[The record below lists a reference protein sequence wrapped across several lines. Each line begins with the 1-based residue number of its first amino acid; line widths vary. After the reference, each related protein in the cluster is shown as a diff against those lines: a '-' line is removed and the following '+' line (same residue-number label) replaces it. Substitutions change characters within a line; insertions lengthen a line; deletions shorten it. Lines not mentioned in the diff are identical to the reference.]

1 MIREAL
7 AGEMGAVGAL
17 RVAAYDA
24 QRLLEANPP
33 YAATLAALGAD
44 GHGTVLVADDGG
56 RLLGTAMLEPWHDG
70 SEIARGPQEAEV
82 RGVAVAPQA
91 QGHGVGRA
99 LMLEVIGRAR
109 AAGARRLL
117 LSTRP
122 AMAAAQALYVSLGF
136 QRLPDLDWT
145 PLPDLTLLAFG
156 LALDQPATLLPRD
169 RG

>member
-44 GHGTVLVADDGG
+44 GHGTVLVADHGG
-56 RLLGTAMLEPWHDG
+56 QLLGTAMLEPWHDG

-99 LMLEVIGRAR
+99 LMLEVIDRAR

-117 LSTRP
+117 LSTQS
-122 AMAAAQALYVSLGF
+122 AMTAAQAMYASLGF
-136 QRLPDLDWT
+136 ERLPDLDWT
-145 PLPDLTLLAFG
+145 PLPDLTLLVFG
-156 LALDQPATLLPRD
+156 LALD
-169 RG
+169 